1 MRNPEDPGLTQL
13 TMEMTRIK
21 MGHGSTLTQQVQ
33 AALAEAEA
41 AAKAEGM
48 ALPVRQGDW
57 RLQGV
62 SAAGKGEGKQ

>member
-1 MRNPEDPGLTQL
+1 MHCAMRNPEDPGLTQL

-41 AAKAEGM
+41 AAEAEGA
-48 ALPVRQGDW
+48 ALPVR
-57 RLQGV
+57 RGV
-62 SAAGKGEGKQ
+62 RGGGCRGGVQ